1 MANDPTPGVP
11 ADVPEADYLEQLE
24 PAVPDDGDTNT
35 PRPHGD
41 PLTPAVRAGQVE
53 ANEADLLEQQQELP
67 PEDEYPET
75 ASSGPEAD
83 Y

>member
-1 MANDPTPGVP
+1 MANDQTPDVP

-24 PAVPDDGDTNT
+24 PAVPDDGDSDS

-41 PLTPAVRAGQVE
+41 PLTPAVRSGDVD

-67 PEDEYPET
+67 PEDEYPGT
-75 ASSGPEAD
+75 ATSGPEAD